1 MQCEPYDGKLEWDD
15 YIYLL
20 QAQCSRWDIDLNVC
34 LGDKKK
40 HHVAVR
46 ALVFKILHQSGF
58 SLNKI
63 SRAAEH
69 DPTSISRLIRDC
81 DKHEAWLVKWRNG
94 HTRKRAPKPTK
105 AERYA
110 RYKASQKPVRSVTV
124 PVTKP
129 TVWIKPV
136 SKEQLMTGKVSPSA
150 PGVGGANLRG

>member
-20 QAQCSRWDIDLNVC
+20 QAQCDRWSVDLRVC
-34 LGDKKK
+34 LASKEK
-40 HHVAVR
+40 HHVALR

-58 SLNKI
+58 SLNRMAHAT
-63 SRAAEH
+63 SRDA
-69 DPTSISRLIRDC
+69 TSISRLIRDC
-81 DKHEAWLVKWRNG
+81 DKHEAWLVEWRNG
-94 HTRKRAPKPTK
+94 HTRKRVAKPKK
-105 AERYA
+105 AEIYA